1 MGRLQDVCVNMKYIF
16 ILGRNIEL
24 SVAEVKA
31 FFRRHNLAFK
41 EIGLANN
48 GFLVETNREIPEDS
62 IDKLGG
68 VVSIGKVLAEGKA
81 KHISEDIDKQTI
93 YFGEENKMNYV
104 IFDFDAKDPDNISFY
119 LKQKFKKEKLKATEK
134 KLTGSIR
141 LQGKGFVPNV
151 ASKNIDE
158 QYFIFQESFGRIIQ
172 KSNYEKIEQRD
183 MNKPVRR
190 NELSISP
197 RLAKILINLAEVKS
211 GETLLDP
218 FCGIGVILEEAL
230 LQNIH
235 VIGVDKDKKAVS
247 SAREN
252 LRWFGFKDE
261 DYRLISDD
269 SSIAKLPFKVNGI
282 ATEPDLGELQKGTPS
297 KEKATSIARGFERLM
312 VNVLKNLK
320 INVKGKIVFTA
331 PLISTGKERISC
343 DFKGISERA
352 GMKIVEGPIH
362 EFRDD
367 SIVGRDIVVMRR

>member
-1 MGRLQDVCVNMKYIF
+1 MKYLF

-31 FFRRHNLAFK
+31 FFRKNNFAFK
-41 EIGLANN
+41 EAGLAEN
-48 GFLVETNREIPEDS
+48 GFLVETNKDIPDDS

-81 KHISEDIDKQTI
+81 KHISEELDKQTL

-104 IFDFDAKDPDNISFY
+104 IFDFDSKESDDISFY
-119 LKQKFKKEKLKATEK
+119 LKQRFKKEKLKATEK
-134 KLTGSIR
+134 KFTGSIR
-141 LQGKGFVPNV
+141 LQDKRFVPNV

-158 QYFIFQESFGRIIQ
+158 QYFIFQNSFGRILQ
-172 KSNYEKIEQRD
+172 KSNYEKIEERD
-183 MNKPVRR
+183 MKKPVRR

-197 RLAKILINLAEVKS
+197 RLAKIMINLAEVKS

-235 VIGVDKDKKAVS
+235 PIGIDKDKKAVA

-252 LRWFGFKDE
+252 LRWFGFKE
-261 DYRLISDD
+261 TDYRLMIED
-269 SSIAKLPFKVNGI
+269 SSTAKPNFKVNGI
-282 ATEPDLGELQKGTPS
+282 ATEPDLGELLKGTPS
-297 KEKATSIARGFERLM
+297 KEKATSIVRGFERLM

-320 INVKGKIVFTA
+320 INVDGKIVFTA

-343 DFKGISERA
+343 NFESISERT
-352 GMKIVEGPIH
+352 GLKITEGPIH
-362 EFRDD
+362 EFRED